1 MPWPLAVGVGL
12 EVEDLGLQQDLLEQL
27 SMPVPFFAEI
37 SAESV
42 VAAELLEHDAV
53 LQQVLLDLLHVGR
66 RQIDLVDRDDHRH
79 AGVLGVADRLDRLRH
94 DLVVGRDDEH
104 DDVGD
109 LRAAGAH
116 GGERLVA
123 RRVEERD
130 LPARPA
136 ASTWYAPMC
145 WVMPPA
151 SPATT
156 LALRM

>member
-1 MPWPLAVGVGL
+1 
-12 EVEDLGLQQDLLEQL
+12 
-27 SMPVPFFAEI
+27 MPVPFLAEI
-37 SAESV
+37 SAESTLPPNSSSTTLCCSRSCLTFGTL
-42 VAAELLEHDAV
+42 AL
-53 LQQVLLDLLHVGR
+53 

-123 RRVEERD
+123 RRVEEGDR
-130 LPARPA
+130 ACRPA
-136 ASTWYAPMC
+136 AST
-145 WVMPPA
+145 
-151 SPATT
+151 
-156 LALRM
+156 